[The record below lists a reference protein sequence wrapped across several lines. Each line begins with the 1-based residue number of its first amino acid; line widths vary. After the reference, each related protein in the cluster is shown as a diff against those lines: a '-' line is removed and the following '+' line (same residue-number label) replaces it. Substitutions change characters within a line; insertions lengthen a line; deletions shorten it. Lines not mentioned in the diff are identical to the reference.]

1 MVEKAVEGKMNGMNR
16 VTAVGMGMS
25 VTGLMMLLVVPAVLP
40 MYMEPYHFKIYVK
53 DSDGVLLAN
62 AVVHMEWLRDGEL
75 LFSYSKVTNKYGY
88 TGDYLHGKEEGDI
101 FRCYAVYGEKR
112 SSVWEGTFNG
122 SGWEGK
128 SGLDITLIVPLS
140 TPSYTVSTS
149 VEPANSGNVSGGG
162 SYQAGQ
168 TVTLRATPN
177 PGYEFDR
184 WEGYLMSKE
193 NPKSFEMPS
202 ADVEITAYFKKIDIP
217 PETGTLLVNTTP
229 VRGKIYV
236 NGQLWGTAPQSR
248 ELSPGT
254 YTITFGE
261 VSGYVAPDPID
272 VVVKS
277 GETTREVGYYTE
289 EIGSF
294 DLSLSSTSVQVLSGQ
309 EKDLLQVTA
318 LEVGKWNKNIV
329 LSYEVPEGAG
339 FSLVFDDQSI
349 APGETTT
356 VSGDFDDVLPGEYTC
371 KIIGSSGG
379 YEVEKTFTVVVS
391 EAVTTYK
398 VSGTVTCGE
407 ERLKGIEVE
416 AVKYPS
422 GESVTVTTDA
432 NGYYELQ
439 LERDKTY
446 TLYFTGRGYESETR
460 GPFTL
465 ESDVTYNVEMKR
477 TVTSV
482 LVQSTGIVLL
492 ISGIGVSIYGATRK
506 RW

>member
-16 VTAVGMGMS
+16 VTAVGMGMALTGMLMLFAAPSIMGLAGRPPDDITIFVTDMDGTPIEGATVHYFLDPIALPEEYNYEWTEETDEDGYAGTTTYGLFSYGDIFKVWAEYQGKSSAVVERQYEGTGWAITLVVPVS
-25 VTGLMMLLVVPAVLP
+25 VTGHEV
-40 MYMEPYHFKIYVK
+40 KI
-53 DSDGVLLAN
+53 
-62 AVVHMEWLRDGEL
+62 
-75 LFSYSKVTNKYGY
+75 
-88 TGDYLHGKEEGDI
+88 
-101 FRCYAVYGEKR
+101 
-112 SSVWEGTFNG
+112 SV
-122 SGWEGK
+122 S
-128 SGLDITLIVPLS
+128 P
-140 TPSYTVSTS
+140 
-149 VEPANSGNVSGGG
+149 SGGG
-162 SYQAGQ
+162 SVSGEGNYRAGD
-168 TVTLRATPN
+168 TVTIRATPN

-202 ADVEITAYFKKIDIP
+202 ADVEITAYFKKTDIP

-272 VVVKS
+272 AVVKS

-318 LEVGKWNKNIV
+318 LEVGKWDKNIV

-356 VSGDFDDVLPGEYTC
+356 VSSDFDGVLPGEYTC